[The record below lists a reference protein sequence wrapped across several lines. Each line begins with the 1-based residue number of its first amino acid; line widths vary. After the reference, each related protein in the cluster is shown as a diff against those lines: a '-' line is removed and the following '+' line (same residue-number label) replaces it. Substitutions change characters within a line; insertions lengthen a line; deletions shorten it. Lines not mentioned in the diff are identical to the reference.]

1 MALLAIGEGFKSP
14 SWTFVGSSKI
24 GRVPDPGLF
33 FTPSYNKRLALPTA
47 GIVSA
52 AISSKT
58 RFVEWHASRDGC
70 VCYTNDFLDAWSGC
84 DLIVGSS
91 SSVLIK
97 RGVVEAIGI
106 ATPIGK
112 QGKEDQV
119 GGCQEG

>member
-47 GIVSA
+47 GIVSV

-58 RFVEWHASRDGC
+58 RFVEWHASR
-70 VCYTNDFLDAWSGC
+70 
-84 DLIVGSS
+84 
-91 SSVLIK
+91 
-97 RGVVEAIGI
+97 
-106 ATPIGK
+106 
-112 QGKEDQV
+112 
-119 GGCQEG
+119 GG